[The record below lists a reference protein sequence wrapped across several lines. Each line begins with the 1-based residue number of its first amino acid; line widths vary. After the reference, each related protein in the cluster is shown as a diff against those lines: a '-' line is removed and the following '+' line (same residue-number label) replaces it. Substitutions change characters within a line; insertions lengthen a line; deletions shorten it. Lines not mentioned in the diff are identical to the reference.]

1 MRYVL
6 RSDASLEQ
14 GSGHVLRSLAIFE
27 ELKSRGHEIVFVGK
41 ITSLSWVEEKI
52 GQAGFKDVFEEENDF
67 LHNSLNDVLVLDSYE
82 IDPNSPFIDKLKW
95 HRIITIVD
103 DFTPAYSSD
112 LIIRPSI
119 QAVTGDLTGSKVL
132 SGLKYFPLRNEIRK
146 TNADSDAS
154 FLFRVIVV
162 GGGTDFKNFASAVSK
177 VLRKS
182 SIKMSVTFVTKND
195 AILGLDHR
203 FKVIPPGL
211 EVEKI
216 ISKTNLA
223 FTTASTSAIEFIA
236 REIPIGIACAVP
248 NQEDYFQV
256 LPNLGLAV
264 QIGSF
269 KHDYWDLDEEAI
281 LDLLENHSRQAAM
294 RKQMKSMFDL
304 NSTSRIVDEI
314 IKL

>member
-27 ELKSRGHEIVFVGK
+27 ELKSRGHEIVFVGR
-41 ITSLSWVEEKI
+41 ITNLSWVDEKI
-52 GQAGFKDVFEEENDF
+52 RQAGFKNVFEEENDF

-82 IDPNSPFIDKLKW
+82 IDTNSPFVDKLKW
-95 HRIITIVD
+95 HRVVTIVD

-112 LIIRPSI
+112 LMVRPSI
-119 QAVTGDLTGSKVL
+119 LAVTDNVTGSKVL
-132 SGLKYFPLRNEIRK
+132 SGLKYFPLRNDIRK

-154 FLFRVIVV
+154 SLFRVIVV
-162 GGGTDFKNFASAVSK
+162 GGGTDFKNFASTVSQ
-177 VLRKS
+177 VLKKS
-182 SIKMSVTFVTKND
+182 SFEMSVTFVTKNVE
-195 AILGLDHR
+195 ISGLDDR
-203 FKVIPPGL
+203 FRVIPPGL
-211 EVEKI
+211 EVEKF
-216 ISKTNLA
+216 ISNANLA

-264 QIGSF
+264 QIGRF
-269 KHDYWDLDEEAI
+269 KQDDWDLDEDAI
-281 LDLLENHSRQAAM
+281 LDLLENHSRHSVM
-294 RKQMKSMFDL
+294 REQMKGMFDL

-314 IKL
+314 LKL